1 MLPLIHGTTVNAGL
15 KPAPHGRAKQRGNKD
30 AYMQIEE
37 GLVVKFFAWVF
48 GGITTLL
55 ATLYWYI
62 WKGDRRR
69 LKALEEQ
76 MSKAVTKHEVE
87 IIVGKVQDR
96 FREEHKGLFEKIESV
111 HEEIR
116 INKQEI
122 REDIRDLR
130 DTLTTK
136 YAGADRRRT

>member
-1 MLPLIHGTTVNAGL
+1 
-15 KPAPHGRAKQRGNKD
+15 
-30 AYMQIEE
+30 MQIDE
-37 GLVVKFFAWVF
+37 GLIVKFFAWVF
-48 GGITTLL
+48 GGIATLL

-69 LKALEEQ
+69 LKVLEEQ
-76 MSKAVTKHEVE
+76 MSKAVTKPEVE

-96 FREEHKGLFEKIESV
+96 FREEHRGLFDKIESV

-116 INKQEI
+116 NNRSEI

-130 DTLTTK
+130 EALTSK
-136 YAGADRRRT
+136 YSGADRRRQ

>member
-1 MLPLIHGTTVNAGL
+1 
-15 KPAPHGRAKQRGNKD
+15 
-30 AYMQIEE
+30 MQIDE
-37 GLVVKFFAWVF
+37 GILVKFIAWIS
-48 GGITTLL
+48 GGIATLL

-69 LKALEEQ
+69 LKSLEEKW
-76 MSKAVTKHEVE
+76 MSAVTKHEVE

-96 FREEHKGLFEKIESV
+96 FRDEHKGLAEKIESV

-116 INKQEI
+116 ANRQEI

-130 DTLTTK
+130 EALTTK
-136 YAGADRRRT
+136 YAGADRRRQ